1 MTFSPTTSSLMI
13 FPESVPVAR
22 HSRSSAAGST
32 PVSRI
37 RPCPFE
43 DLIEDGDRVAARLTA
58 RGTHLG
64 EYRGVP
70 ATGQLIF
77 MEIFDIVR
85 VADGKIVE
93 RWTMFDRGGLLTQLQ
108 QSHRPTRDKPSGADT
123 T

>member
-1 MTFSPTTSSLMI
+1 M
-13 FPESVPVAR
+13 
-22 HSRSSAAGST
+22 
-32 PVSRI
+32 
-37 RPCPFE
+37 
-43 DLIEDGDRVAARLTA
+43 TA